1 MDMRGVEDRILKM
14 AFQDDHP
21 LFDQSNTDQGTDMK
35 GFYRCN

>member
-14 AFQDDHP
+14 AFQDDHS
-21 LFDQSNTDQGTDMK
+21 LFDQFNTNQKTNMK